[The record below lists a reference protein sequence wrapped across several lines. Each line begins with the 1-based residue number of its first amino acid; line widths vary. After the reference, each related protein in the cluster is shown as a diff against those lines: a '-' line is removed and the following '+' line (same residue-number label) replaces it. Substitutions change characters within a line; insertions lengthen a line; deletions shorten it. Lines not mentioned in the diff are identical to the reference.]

1 MTTDQQVLDNAKEI
15 SYMKGK
21 VEGIDKKVDD
31 VDKKVDDM
39 DKRISSRQD
48 GMDKKLDTLLDQM
61 SMTRTVLFAGKAF
74 LAGCL
79 ALLGANLDGIIVG
92 IKHLATFLK

>member
-1 MTTDQQVLDNAKEI
+1 MGSEQQILENAKEI

-31 VDKKVDDM
+31 M
-39 DKRISSRQD
+39 DKRISERQD
-48 GMDKKLDTLLDQM
+48 GMDEKLDILLDQM
-61 SMTRTVLFAGKAF
+61 SMTRTILFAGKAF

-79 ALLGANLDGIIVG
+79 ALLGANLDEIVVSL
-92 IKHLATFLK
+92 KHLAAFLK